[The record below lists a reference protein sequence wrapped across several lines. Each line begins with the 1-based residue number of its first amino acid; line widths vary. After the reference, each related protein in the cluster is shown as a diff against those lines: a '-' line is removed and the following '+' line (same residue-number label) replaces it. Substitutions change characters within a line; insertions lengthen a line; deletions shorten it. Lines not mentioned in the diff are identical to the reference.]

1 MTDDLQQVFLNVH
14 ALLEQ
19 IQAEFP
25 HAARQIP
32 LTYSLEVVEGLAE
45 CFPPLEEVAPTGA
58 LLNLPFAVRLR
69 HSLPRAS
76 PLASL

>member
-32 LTYSLEVVEGLAE
+32 LAYSLEVVEGLAE
-45 CFPPLEEVAPTGA
+45 CFPPLEEVAPIGA
-58 LLNLPFAVRLR
+58 LPNLQDLLVLEE
-69 HSLPRAS
+69 SDVL
-76 PLASL
+76 L